1 MGVRFASLRHSDVV
15 MAPALT
21 EAGQSQ
27 NFKLPSA
34 HTSPSSPIGV
44 SYNGHKHVSAS
55 PFLSD
60 DDVYKIATSNKTTK
74 NKKFPNCANGFR
86 SGFLKYSADAGSL
99 AYDNLK
105 TLAIASELL
114 NKRTDLSEGILKVSE
129 GGSGGI
135 EHLRMNYSDPS
146 MGDNKGKMGLQ
157 KSSTA
162 IRSLESGRL
171 NRVESDVNKVDNQ
184 IKIFNPT
191 VTRNSKKN
199 ETVNCTSLTK
209 RNSLPPTTSVSRSS
223 GAMVN
228 SRRKTSTEVL
238 GSNNDNAKASFE
250 TPRGADETFEHEFFS
265 NVMELCV
272 DDTKGFTSDDRAGV
286 TKETIEALRKKQHEV
301 ERRCDFLARRI
312 RMFQAKIMV
321 SCAER
326 QVNNF
331 IAYSYEN
338 MKQNSHKDLGSG
350 ECSSAAVT
358 PSECDSACASVASN
372 DRQSAS
378 LKAASTF
385 YKSYD
390 INQVSTST
398 SRQGSRK
405 CSGISA
411 ECTTTTTSA
420 TAVSGPQLRL
430 SPDVV
435 KELDSVSG
443 QLHTQLKFVQNE
455 LDSDVTASSSG
466 GESCDEF
473 LTNEDSNQ
481 HTLPI
486 EKRAAWRWA
495 QHRARIASRWTWL
508 QAQISDLEY
517 RIRQHNDI
525 HRQIRLTKDPMVLAD
540 VPFCAAGGAGPPLVV
555 NGYHGGGSGAGAGA
569 GAGSASLASQGKS
582 EEQCC
587 ARVRPLARQPQ
598 LPKRKLLHVQGLHA
612 ASKRAS
618 RPATVRCACRPPATV
633 CALCTGRPDPTQPRP
648 LHAHLPAAER
658 AAALDP
664 AFHPV
669 LSMPQDVKESIY
681 YEGIMKTTEWQQK
694 TLRSSLKSMRAA
706 GLPKFDRDTVVERR
720 NKKHQVEPRRK
731 YTSRLKK
738 TMTNTLTA
746 KIKKKLTKSRKQKN
760 TDNNNH
766 TLQRIKRRRR
776 DGPKS
781 GNSSYHGYEDGDDDV
796 PDSGASVSKHASPVP
811 SPGPA
816 SCSLERLTSQG
827 SCKVSGE
834 SSRRKRENSYDIDNI
849 VIPYSIASAA
859 RLEKLQYKEIPTP
872 KWRLIENNFVGRS
885 RLSLRNNGVI
895 RRSSHES
902 DVEDISDETI
912 ALRHDRCEMEEKKKF
927 MSYIKLPYSGRSR
940 AARRTDSRAE
950 SSGANTPDP
959 MSPNPSEYQD
969 GISPVMSPL
978 PPSSDPDQ
986 YCGSGTRRRTVSSS
1000 RWHRDEMRSSTPDG
1014 VTEVP
1019 PYEPRKF
1026 PLSDDMYEKMLKCMP
1041 EGHPYPPPSQEPK
1054 KLLAKDIEFGESRPV
1069 SPSTDSTESAIGE
1082 GEDPND
1088 PEWTVEEEREFE
1100 RDRVKSSVKR

>member
-1 MGVRFASLRHSDVV
+1 MGVRLASLRHSDVV

-34 HTSPSSPIGV
+34 HTSPSSPIGAAF
-44 SYNGHKHVSAS
+44 NGHKHFSVS

-60 DDVYKIATSNKTTK
+60 DVYKVTISDKTSKS
-74 NKKFPNCANGFR
+74 KKFPNCANEFR
-86 SGFLKYSADAGSL
+86 SGFLKCSGSL

-105 TLAIASELL
+105 TLGIASELL
-114 NKRTDLSEGILKVSE
+114 NKRTDLAGGVLKASGVC
-129 GGSGGI
+129 GGT
-135 EHLRMNYSDPS
+135 EPLRMNFSDPS
-146 MGDNKGKMGLQ
+146 MGDNKDKMGLQ

-162 IRSLESGRL
+162 IRAWESRRL
-171 NRVESDVNKVDNQ
+171 NRVESGVNKVDNQ
-184 IKIFNPT
+184 MKIPNT
-191 VTRNSKKN
+191 TLSRNSKKN
-199 ETVNCTSLTK
+199 ETANCASVAKKISLPPSTNVSKSLGGMINTSLTG
-209 RNSLPPTTSVSRSS
+209 P
-223 GAMVN
+223 
-228 SRRKTSTEVL
+228 EVL
-238 GSNNDNAKASFE
+238 ESEVDNANVSLE
-250 TPRGADETFEHEFFS
+250 NPRGADDTLEPEFLNNV

-272 DDTKGFTSDDRAGV
+272 DDTKVFTSDDKAGV

-312 RMFQAKIMV
+312 RMFQAKLMV

-326 QVNNF
+326 QVNKF
-331 IAYSYEN
+331 ITYSYKN
-338 MKQNSHKDLGSG
+338 MKRNSQKNLGSG
-350 ECSSAAVT
+350 ECSSVAIT
-358 PSECDSACASVASN
+358 SSECERVCAAVASN
-372 DRQSAS
+372 EKQSAS
-378 LKAASTF
+378 QSVNKTSMS
-385 YKSYD
+385 K
-390 INQVSTST
+390 VSAST

-411 ECTTTTTSA
+411 ETTTTTITTTTTTTTTS
-420 TAVSGPQLRL
+420 TTTTSTVVGEPLLRL
-430 SPDVV
+430 KPSVV

-473 LTNEDSNQ
+473 LTTEDNQ
-481 HTLPI
+481 RTLPI

-525 HRQIRLTKDPMVLAD
+525 HRQIRLTKEPMVLGE
-540 VPFCAAGGAGPPLVV
+540 AAACAGPAPVV
-555 NGYHGGGSGAGAGA
+555 NGYH
-569 GAGSASLASQGKS
+569 SAAV
-582 EEQCC
+582 EEQEQAC
-587 ARVRPLARQPQ
+587 ARVRPAAA
-598 LPKRKLLHVQGLHA
+598 LPKRRLLHVQGLHA
-612 ASKRAS
+612 ASKRAA
-618 RPATVRCACRPPATV
+618 RPATLRCACRPPASA

-648 LHAHLPAAER
+648 LTAHLPAAER

-669 LSMPQDVKESIY
+669 LSMPKDVKESIY

-706 GLPKFDRDTVVERR
+706 GLPKFDRDTVVEKR
-720 NKKHQVEPRRK
+720 NKKQQVEPRRK

-738 TMTNTLTA
+738 TTTNNLTA
-746 KIKKKLTKSRKQKN
+746 KIKKKLTKGRKQKN
-760 TDNNNH
+760 TDNTNH
-766 TLQRIKRRRR
+766 TLQRVKRRRR

-781 GNSSYHGYEDGDDDV
+781 GNSSHHGYEDGDDV
-796 PDSGASVSKHASPVP
+796 RDSGASTSKHTSPVP

-816 SCSLERLTSQG
+816 SGSLERLTSQG
-827 SCKVSGE
+827 SSRVSSGE

-872 KWRLIENNFVGRS
+872 KWRLIENNFVGRQ

-940 AARRTDSRAE
+940 ATRRTDSRAE

-986 YCGSGTRRRTVSSS
+986 CCGSGTRRRTVSSS
-1000 RWHRDEMRSSTPDG
+1000 RWHRDELRSSTPDG
-1014 VTEVP
+1014 MTEVP

-1026 PLSDDMYEKMLKCMP
+1026 PLSDDTYEKMLKCMP